1 MEHFTI
7 ILLGLICLLSLWNAI
22 IWTNKGF
29 FNIVLKVYFIA
40 TTILGINVLLGAE
53 ALHHDRT
60 SVISIVTFM
69 WCMSI
74 ALGVLGF
81 TWRSTGGLNLF
92 MKFIHMTLA
101 IGCAVWLMI

>member
-29 FNIVLKVYFIA
+29 FNIVLKVYFIT
-40 TTILGINVLLGAE
+40 TTILGINVLLSNAGLVE
-53 ALHHDRT
+53 T
-60 SVISIVTFM
+60 SVISINTFM
-69 WCMSI
+69 WCMAI

-81 TWRSTGGLNLF
+81 TWRNQGGLNMFFKF
-92 MKFIHMTLA
+92 MHTLLA